1 MSRRRCSVV
10 IGWRRT
16 GGRGEDRRKSGY
28 EGAER
33 VVGRE
38 NNGL

>member
-1 MSRRRCSVV
+1 V
-10 IGWRRT
+10 IGGERIDQE
-16 GGRGEDRRKSGY
+16 GEDMGKRWQEES
-28 EGAER
+28 ER